1 MLWAPDSMFFPLGEK
16 WLKTHLLVKSNNGHE
31 HHFRRV
37 TPGLTRAHE
46 HYFLK
51 GPAANH
57 TQRLQINLISIF
69 KAYQPRWYPLHESY
83 LSIQDL
89 FFFLMFFRW
98 QEKSLPPCIVGRKK
112 RGHTLE
118 SDLLFLRVLVMRA
131 PVKEVREFWG
141 SSLGQT
147 SRSSLLI
154 FVPWFS
160 YSLIFLFSRLKNFS
174 PGVFYSF

>member
-1 MLWAPDSMFFPLGEK
+1 MRNADKAVTHASTSTPLLALPIIVRLWESECGADKREWNWPLQTDRSRKERKRGGERGCGEFFPQTKYVVVNMLWVPDSMFFPSGEK

-31 HHFRRV
+31 HNFRRV

-89 FFFLMFFRW
+89 SFF
-98 QEKSLPPCIVGRKK
+98 P
-112 RGHTLE
+112 
-118 SDLLFLRVLVMRA
+118 
-131 PVKEVREFWG
+131 
-141 SSLGQT
+141 
-147 SRSSLLI
+147 
-154 FVPWFS
+154 
-160 YSLIFLFSRLKNFS
+160 Y
-174 PGVFYSF
+174 VF